1 MNEWLKGQIDRIK
14 TLWGQ
19 WKLPQKMIFFG
30 IIGVTFA
37 AVIMLVLF
45 SASPSQVPLL
55 SQPITDEQQLAD
67 IATRL
72 DQEGVSYSI
81 TPNNVIMMEDE
92 RTAQRMRAILTRED
106 LIPAGTDPWALFDVE
121 RWTLTDFERNVN
133 LQRSIMRQLE
143 QHITALD
150 DVDAASVTIVVP
162 EEQLF
167 AEQQNPVTASV
178 IITPKPGSDI
188 RENRAKIEGIEK
200 LIQFA
205 VEGLTPENITITDPS
220 GVTLNDFQNLQD
232 FDRLELTRRE
242 LEIVSDQENK
252 YRQAIVS
259 ALAEI
264 YGRDRV
270 QVVNINVDMDM
281 GKRTEETNEFFPI
294 TTVED
299 NPRTPFDETEYVLSI
314 PRSTETIDENY
325 EGTGFNPE
333 GPPGMEGQTP
343 PAYQDLNGMVGRWN
357 NSEERVNNE
366 VNSRHIVEEKSP
378 SIQRITASVAL
389 DGTWQ
394 WSYNDRG
401 EVELNPDGSIVRSYT
416 PVSEEELNAARALVE
431 HAIGYDADR
440 GDAVT
445 VRHIQFDR
453 SDQFRQEDER
463 FRRQRQIQM
472 IVLYVLIG
480 IAVLLVSFIVFRLI
494 SREIERRRRLRE
506 EELARQH
513 QAMREAALRSAEEES
528 AEVEMSVEER
538 ARMELEEMAIN
549 AAREHPEDVAQ
560 LIRTWLL
567 EE

>member
-200 LIQFA
+200 
-205 VEGLTPENITITDPS
+205 
-220 GVTLNDFQNLQD
+220 GV
-232 FDRLELTRRE
+232 
-242 LEIVSDQENK
+242 
-252 YRQAIVS
+252 
-259 ALAEI
+259 
-264 YGRDRV
+264 
-270 QVVNINVDMDM
+270 
-281 GKRTEETNEFFPI
+281 
-294 TTVED
+294 
-299 NPRTPFDETEYVLSI
+299 
-314 PRSTETIDENY
+314 
-325 EGTGFNPE
+325 
-333 GPPGMEGQTP
+333 
-343 PAYQDLNGMVGRWN
+343 
-357 NSEERVNNE
+357 
-366 VNSRHIVEEKSP
+366 
-378 SIQRITASVAL
+378 
-389 DGTWQ
+389 
-394 WSYNDRG
+394 RG
-401 EVELNPDGSIVRSYT
+401 
-416 PVSEEELNAARALVE
+416 ACA
-431 HAIGYDADR
+431 
-440 GDAVT
+440 
-445 VRHIQFDR
+445 
-453 SDQFRQEDER
+453 
-463 FRRQRQIQM
+463 
-472 IVLYVLIG
+472 
-480 IAVLLVSFIVFRLI
+480 
-494 SREIERRRRLRE
+494 
-506 EELARQH
+506 
-513 QAMREAALRSAEEES
+513 
-528 AEVEMSVEER
+528 
-538 ARMELEEMAIN
+538 
-549 AAREHPEDVAQ
+549 
-560 LIRTWLL
+560 
-567 EE
+567 